1 MSCSHTTA
9 FLRALQHGCQGP
21 NEEHVE
27 ASKSD
32 PSWDLIHNGWEWVVL
47 NPLVEEEW
55 PVLPGILQS
64 ALNSSNAIAKAAN
77 ELEVAATLAQFFMG
91 GMSLTQALAKARDGA
106 MACQES
112 LEHIGYFV
120 QHYAGGADFPFISFL
135 QRFSSLERFVFLHL
149 PTMIYAFCLCI
160 LWQSKP

>member
-21 NEEHVE
+21 HEDHQVDAPN
-27 ASKSD
+27 SD
-32 PSWDLIHNGWEWVVL
+32 PSWDLIQNGWEWVVL
-47 NPLVEEEW
+47 SPLVEEEW
-55 PVLPGILQS
+55 PILPGIFQS
-64 ALNSSNAIAKAAN
+64 ALNTSNAIAKAAN

-91 GMSLTQALAKARDGA
+91 GLSLNQALAKAKDGA

-120 QHYAGGADFPFISFL
+120 QHFASGPGFPFISFL
-135 QRFSSLERFVFLHL
+135 QRFSSL
-149 PTMIYAFCLCI
+149 
-160 LWQSKP
+160 